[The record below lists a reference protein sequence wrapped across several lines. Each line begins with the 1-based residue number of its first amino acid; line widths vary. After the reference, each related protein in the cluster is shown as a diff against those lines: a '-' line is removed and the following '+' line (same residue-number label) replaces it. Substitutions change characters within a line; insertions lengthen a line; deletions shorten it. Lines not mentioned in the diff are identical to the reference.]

1 MNKILKYSL
10 FGLLGFVLVIVVIA
24 AIFAATFNPN
34 DYKPMI
40 VKLVKDKKQRTLNI
54 EGDIKLAFWPK
65 LGANL
70 GKVSLSE
77 HNGDK
82 EFAAVDGLKVSLA
95 LLPLLKKDLVVD
107 NVYIDGARANIVRH
121 ADGSTNF
128 DDLLSPDDDEPSQA
142 VKFDISGIN
151 ISKSA
156 VNFTD
161 EGANSQYSV
170 KNFNLE
176 TGRVAPATPFD
187 LSSDFELSASAPKVE
202 AKVKLQG
209 NFMADLDNKHFAV
222 RKLDAAVTG
231 DVATLQQADIRL
243 SGDVDAKTEQMELLV
258 NSLKLAVTGRM
269 DQAKLALDLVAPK
282 LVVQQNEVAGEQ
294 VELAL
299 SQEQGS
305 DTLKAKLVLAD
316 IKGSQKAVQSSG
328 VNGEVSLKQATRSL
342 ESKFSSP
349 FKGNLQDLVFE
360 LPKLAGKIDIKDP
373 ALPKGGAQG
382 GFDFK
387 LLADVKQEQ
396 VESDFS
402 LDVEDTKLKGDVKVA
417 GFATPNIRFNLN
429 GDKLDL
435 NKLLGVKTTAAKTTA
450 AKPAAAKP
458 AETKT
463 SQAAAKTG
471 AGQDL
476 SALKDLLLQGNVNLG
491 SIIYEQYRLSG
502 LKLGIKADGSTLSIN
517 PFNVKLDETTIK
529 GKFGISRFAQPI
541 YHFDVDIDSLDADR
555 YITDSSAQPAAKQ
568 PATSKPEA
576 AKPAADAPIDLSAL
590 RQLNADGELR
600 IGALKVANV
609 KSSQVRIKLKADSGV
624 AELSPFSAKLYQG
637 SMNGALTVDARNTPS
652 IALRQDM
659 SGIEI
664 SPLLVDAI
672 NNDMLSGKGN
682 LNLDITTSGNTVSAL
697 KQGLNGKAGL
707 KLQDG
712 AVKGIDIAGT
722 LRGAK
727 DKLNTLKGK
736 SSVAGDK
743 SKQTDFSE
751 MQASFNIKNGLAHN
765 DDLSMKAPLFRIT
778 GSGDIDIAK
787 ETLDY
792 VAKPT
797 VVASLKG
804 QGGADLQELNGLTI
818 PVKLTG
824 TFAKPAYAIDF
835 AGLATA
841 LAQKKLLDGVGGSKG
856 EAVKNL
862 LEGNREDALKS
873 LLNKRQDSK
882 SAPQQESP
890 AKQGESQPESAP
902 APTPEEK
909 AKKKLNKL
917 LGL

>member
-10 FGLLGFVLVIVVIA
+10 FGLAGFVLVLVIIV

-70 GKVSLSE
+70 GKVTLSE
-77 HNGDK
+77 HNGDQ

-107 NVYIDGARANIVRH
+107 NVYVDGARANIVRH

-156 VNFTD
+156 LNFTD

-258 NSLKLAVTGRM
+258 NSLKLAATG
-269 DQAKLALDLVAPK
+269 QLAEAKLAVDLIAPK
-282 LVVQQNEVAGEQ
+282 LTVQQNEVSGEQ
-294 VELAL
+294 VELVL

-316 IKGSQKAVQSSG
+316 IKGSQKSVQSSG
-328 VNGEVSLKQATRSL
+328 INGEVSLKQASRSV

-349 FKGNLQDLVFE
+349 FKGNLQDLIFE

-382 GFDFK
+382 SFDFK
-387 LLADVKQEQ
+387 LLADVKQEK
-396 VESDFS
+396 VDSDFS

-417 GFATPNIRFNLN
+417 GFAKPDIRFNLN

-435 NKLLGVKTTAAKTTA
+435 NKLLGTKAAQQ
-450 AKPAAAKP
+450 KPAQP
-458 AETKT
+458 APKHE
-463 SQAAAKTG
+463 QAAAKSG
-471 AGQDL
+471 AGPDL

-491 SIIYEQYRLSG
+491 SIIYEKYRLSG
-502 LKLGIKADGSTLSIN
+502 LKLGIKADGSTLNIN
-517 PFNVKLDETTIK
+517 PFNVKLDETSIK

-541 YHFDVDIDSLDADR
+541 YHFDVDIDTLDADR
-555 YITDSSAQPAAKQ
+555 YITDSEAKPAKPAQPATTQAK
-568 PATSKPEA
+568 
-576 AKPAADAPIDLSAL
+576 AADAPIDLSAL

-609 KSSQVRIKLKADSGV
+609 KSTQVRIKLKADSGV
-624 AELSPFSAKLYQG
+624 AELSPFSARLYQG
-637 SMNGALTVDARNTPS
+637 SMNGALTVDARSTPS
-652 IALRQDM
+652 IALRQDL
-659 SGIEI
+659 SGIDI
-664 SPLLVDAI
+664 GPLLVDAI

-682 LNLDITTSGNTVSAL
+682 LNLDISTSGNTVAAL
-697 KQGLNGKAGL
+697 KRGLYGKAAL

-727 DKLNTLKGK
+727 DKLNALKGK
-736 SSVAGDK
+736 SAVAGDK

-751 MQASFNIKNGLAHN
+751 MQASFNLKNGVAHN

-778 GSGDIDIAK
+778 GSGDIDIAN

-792 VAKPT
+792 LAKPT

-824 TFAKPAYAIDF
+824 SFAKPAYAIDF

-841 LAQKKLLDGVGGSKG
+841 LAQKKLLEGVGGSKG

-873 LLNKRQDSK
+873 LLNKRQDGK
-882 SAPQQESP
+882 AAPQQDQATP
-890 AKQGESQPESAP
+890 AQPAEQGATPPP
-902 APTPEEK
+902 AATPEEK

>member
-10 FGLLGFVLVIVVIA
+10 FGLAGFVLVLVIIV

-77 HNGDK
+77 HNSDK

-107 NVYIDGARANIVRH
+107 NVYVDGARANIVRH

-151 ISKSA
+151 ISNSA
-156 VNFTD
+156 LNFTD

-170 KNFNLE
+170 KNFSLE

-187 LSSDFELSASAPKVE
+187 LTSEFELTANAPKVE

-222 RKLDAAVTG
+222 RKLDAVVTG

-258 NSLKLAVTGRM
+258 NSLKLAATGNLAE
-269 DQAKLALDLVAPK
+269 AKLAVDLIAPK
-282 LVVQQNEVAGEQ
+282 LTVQQNEVSGEQ

-316 IKGSQKAVQSSG
+316 IKGSQKSVQSSG
-328 VNGEVSLKQATRSL
+328 INGEVSLKQATRSV

-373 ALPKGGAQG
+373 ALPKGGTKG
-382 GFDFK
+382 GFDLK
-387 LLADVKQEQ
+387 LLADVKQEK

-402 LDVEDTKLKGDVKVA
+402 LDVEDTKLKGDVQVA
-417 GFATPNIRFNLN
+417 GFGKPNIRFNLN

-435 NKLLGVKTTAAKTTA
+435 NKLLGAKTA
-450 AKPAAAKP
+450 QQKPAQKP
-458 AETKT
+458 QPASKT
-463 SQAAAKTG
+463 EQAAAKSG

-476 SALKDLLLQGNVNLG
+476 SVLKDLLLQGNVNLG

-502 LKLGIKADGSTLSIN
+502 LKLGIKADGSTLNIN
-517 PFNVKLDETTIK
+517 PFNVKLDETSIK

-541 YHFDVDIDSLDADR
+541 YHFDVDIDTLDADR
-555 YITDSSAQPAAKQ
+555 YITDS
-568 PATSKPEA
+568 E
-576 AKPAADAPIDLSAL
+576 AKPATKPQAAAAPATTSAQAANAPIDLSAL

-600 IGALKVANV
+600 IGSLKVANV
-609 KSSQVRIKLKADSGV
+609 KSTQVRIKLKADSGV
-624 AELSPFSAKLYQG
+624 AELSPFSARLYQG
-637 SMNGALTVDARNTPS
+637 SMNGALTVDARSTPS

-659 SGIEI
+659 TGIDI
-664 SPLLVDAI
+664 APLLVDAI

-682 LNLDITTSGNTVSAL
+682 LKLDIKTSGNTVADL
-697 KQGLNGKAGL
+697 KRGLNGQAGL

-727 DKLNTLKGK
+727 DKLNALKGK
-736 SSVAGDK
+736 TSVAGDK

-751 MQASFNIKNGLAHN
+751 MQASFDIKNGVAHN

-778 GSGDIDIAK
+778 GAGNIDIAN

-792 VAKPT
+792 LAKPT

-804 QGGADLQELNGLTI
+804 QGGSDLQDLNGLTI
-818 PVKLTG
+818 PVKLSG

-841 LAQKKLLDGVGGSKG
+841 LAQKKLLEGVGGSKG

-862 LEGNREDALKS
+862 MEGNREDALKS
-873 LLNKRQDSK
+873 LLNKRKDDK
-882 SAPQQESP
+882 ATPQQEQP
-890 AKQGESQPESAP
+890 AQQGESQPAVPS
-902 APTPEEK
+902 PTPEEK

>member
-10 FGLLGFVLVIVVIA
+10 FGLAGFVLVLVIIV

-70 GKVSLSE
+70 GKVTLSE
-77 HNGDK
+77 HNGDQ

-107 NVYIDGARANIVRH
+107 NVYVDGARANIVRH

-156 VNFTD
+156 LNFTD
-161 EGANSQYSV
+161 EGVNSQYSV

-187 LSSDFELSASAPKVE
+187 LSSDFELSARLPNENTPKIE

-258 NSLKLAVTGRM
+258 NSLKLAATGRLAE
-269 DQAKLALDLVAPK
+269 AKLAVDLIAPK
-282 LVVQQNEVAGEQ
+282 LTVQQNEVSGEQ

-316 IKGSQKAVQSSG
+316 IKGSQKSVQSSG
-328 VNGEVSLKQATRSL
+328 INGEVSLKQASRSV

-349 FKGNLQDLVFE
+349 FKGNLQDLIFE

-382 GFDFK
+382 SFDFK
-387 LLADVKQEQ
+387 LLADVKQEK
-396 VESDFS
+396 VDSDFS

-417 GFATPNIRFNLN
+417 GFAKPDIRFNLN

-435 NKLLGVKTTAAKTTA
+435 NKLLGAKPTQQ
-450 AKPAAAKP
+450 KPAAQPAPKP
-458 AETKT
+458 E
-463 SQAAAKTG
+463 QAAAKSG
-471 AGQDL
+471 SGPDL

-491 SIIYEQYRLSG
+491 SIIYEKYRLSG
-502 LKLGIKADGSTLSIN
+502 LKLGIKADGSTLNIN
-517 PFNVKLDETTIK
+517 PFNVKLDETSIK

-541 YHFDVDIDSLDADR
+541 YHFDVDIDTLDADR
-555 YITDSSAQPAAKQ
+555 YITDSEAKPAKPAQPATTQAK
-568 PATSKPEA
+568 
-576 AKPAADAPIDLSAL
+576 AADAPIDLSAL

-609 KSSQVRIKLKADSGV
+609 KSAQVRIKLKADSGV
-624 AELSPFSAKLYQG
+624 AELSPFSARLYQG
-637 SMNGALTVDARNTPS
+637 AMNGALTVDARSTPS
-652 IALRQDM
+652 IALRQDL
-659 SGIEI
+659 SGIDI
-664 SPLLVDAI
+664 GPLLVDAI

-682 LNLDITTSGNTVSAL
+682 LNLDISTSGNTVAAL
-697 KQGLNGKAGL
+697 KRGLNGKAAL

-727 DKLNTLKGK
+727 DKLNALKGK
-736 SSVAGDK
+736 SAVAGDK

-751 MQASFNIKNGLAHN
+751 MQASFNLKNGVAHN

-778 GSGDIDIAK
+778 GSGDIDIAN

-792 VAKPT
+792 LAKPT

-824 TFAKPAYAIDF
+824 SFAKPAYAIDF

-873 LLNKRQDSK
+873 LLNKRQDGK
-882 SAPQQESP
+882 AAPQQEQATP
-890 AKQGESQPESAP
+890 AQPVEQGATPPP
-902 APTPEEK
+902 AATPEEK

>member
-10 FGLLGFVLVIVVIA
+10 FGLAGFVLVLVIIV

-70 GKVSLSE
+70 GKVTLSE
-77 HNGDK
+77 HNGDN

-107 NVYIDGARANIVRH
+107 NVYVDGARANIVRH

-156 VNFTD
+156 LNFTD

-187 LSSDFELSASAPKVE
+187 LASDFELSASAPKIE

-258 NSLKLAVTGRM
+258 NSLKLAATGRLAE
-269 DQAKLALDLVAPK
+269 AKLAVDLIAPK
-282 LVVQQNEVAGEQ
+282 LTVQQNEVSGEQ

-316 IKGSQKAVQSSG
+316 IKGSQKSVQSSG
-328 VNGEVSLKQATRSL
+328 INGEVSLKQATRSV

-349 FKGNLQDLVFE
+349 FKGNLQDLIFE

-382 GFDFK
+382 NFDFK
-387 LLADVKQEQ
+387 LLADVKQEK
-396 VESDFS
+396 VDSDFS

-417 GFATPNIRFNLN
+417 GFAKPDIRFNLN

-435 NKLLGVKTTAAKTTA
+435 NKLLG
-450 AKPAAAKP
+450 
-458 AETKT
+458 TKT
-463 SQAAAKTG
+463 AQQKSAQPAPKPEQAAAKSG
-471 AGQDL
+471 AGPDL

-491 SIIYEQYRLSG
+491 SIIYEKYRLSG
-502 LKLGIKADGSTLSIN
+502 LKLGIKADGSTLNIN
-517 PFNVKLDETTIK
+517 PFNVKLDETSIK

-541 YHFDVDIDSLDADR
+541 YHFDVDIDTLDADR
-555 YITDSSAQPAAKQ
+555 YITDSEAKPAKPAQPATTQAK
-568 PATSKPEA
+568 
-576 AKPAADAPIDLSAL
+576 AADAPIDLSAL

-609 KSSQVRIKLKADSGV
+609 KSTQVRIKLKADSGV
-624 AELSPFSAKLYQG
+624 AELSPFSARLYQG
-637 SMNGALTVDARNTPS
+637 AMNGALTVDARSTPS
-652 IALRQDM
+652 IALRQDL
-659 SGIEI
+659 SGIDI
-664 SPLLVDAI
+664 GPLLVDAI

-682 LNLDITTSGNTVSAL
+682 LNLDISTSGNTVAAL
-697 KQGLNGKAGL
+697 KRGLNGKAAL

-727 DKLNTLKGK
+727 DKLNALKGK
-736 SSVAGDK
+736 SAVAGDK

-751 MQASFNIKNGLAHN
+751 MQASFNLKNGVAHN

-778 GSGDIDIAK
+778 GSGDIDIAN

-792 VAKPT
+792 LAKPT

-824 TFAKPAYAIDF
+824 SFAKPAYAIDF

-841 LAQKKLLDGVGGSKG
+841 LAQKKLLEGVGGSKG

-882 SAPQQESP
+882 AAPQQDQATP
-890 AKQGESQPESAP
+890 AQPAEQGATPPP
-902 APTPEEK
+902 AATPEEK

>member
-10 FGLLGFVLVIVVIA
+10 FGLAGFVLVLVIIV

-70 GKVSLSE
+70 GKVTLSE
-77 HNGDK
+77 HNGDQ

-107 NVYIDGARANIVRH
+107 NVYVDGARANIVRH

-156 VNFTD
+156 LNFTD

-258 NSLKLAVTGRM
+258 NSLKLAATGHLAE
-269 DQAKLALDLVAPK
+269 AKLAVDLIAPK
-282 LVVQQNEVAGEQ
+282 LTVQQNEVSGEQ
-294 VELAL
+294 VELVL

-316 IKGSQKAVQSSG
+316 IKGSQKSVQSSG
-328 VNGEVSLKQATRSL
+328 INGEVSLKQASRSV
-342 ESKFSSP
+342 ESKFTSP
-349 FKGNLQDLVFE
+349 FKGNLQDLIFE

-382 GFDFK
+382 SFDFK
-387 LLADVKQEQ
+387 LLADVKQEK
-396 VESDFS
+396 VDSDFS

-417 GFATPNIRFNLN
+417 GFAKPDIRFNLN

-435 NKLLGVKTTAAKTTA
+435 NKLLGAKAAQQ
-450 AKPAAAKP
+450 KPAQP
-458 AETKT
+458 APKHE
-463 SQAAAKTG
+463 QAAAKSG
-471 AGQDL
+471 AGPDL

-491 SIIYEQYRLSG
+491 SIIYEKYRLSG
-502 LKLGIKADGSTLSIN
+502 LKLGIKADGSTLNIN
-517 PFNVKLDETTIK
+517 PFNVKLDETSIK

-541 YHFDVDIDSLDADR
+541 YHFDVDIDTLDADR
-555 YITDSSAQPAAKQ
+555 YITDSEAKPAKPAQPATTQAK
-568 PATSKPEA
+568 
-576 AKPAADAPIDLSAL
+576 AADAPIDLSAL

-609 KSSQVRIKLKADSGV
+609 KSTQVRIKLKADSGV
-624 AELSPFSAKLYQG
+624 AELSPFSARLYQG
-637 SMNGALTVDARNTPS
+637 SMNGALTVDARSTPS
-652 IALRQDM
+652 IALRQDL
-659 SGIEI
+659 SGIDI
-664 SPLLVDAI
+664 GPLLVDAI

-682 LNLDITTSGNTVSAL
+682 LNLDISTSGNTVAAL
-697 KQGLNGKAGL
+697 KRGLNGKAAL

-727 DKLNTLKGK
+727 DKLNALKGK
-736 SSVAGDK
+736 SAVAGDK

-751 MQASFNIKNGLAHN
+751 MQASFNLKNGVAHN

-778 GSGDIDIAK
+778 GSGDIDIAN

-792 VAKPT
+792 LAKPT

-824 TFAKPAYAIDF
+824 SFAKPAYAIDF

-841 LAQKKLLDGVGGSKG
+841 LAQKKLLEGVGGSKG

-873 LLNKRQDSK
+873 LLNKRQDGK
-882 SAPQQESP
+882 AAPQQDQATP
-890 AKQGESQPESAP
+890 AQPAEQGATPPP
-902 APTPEEK
+902 AATPEEK

>member
-10 FGLLGFVLVIVVIA
+10 FGLAGFVLVLVIIV

-70 GKVSLSE
+70 GKVTLSE
-77 HNGDK
+77 HNGDQ

-107 NVYIDGARANIVRH
+107 NVYVDGARANIVRH

-156 VNFTD
+156 LNFTD

-258 NSLKLAVTGRM
+258 NSLKLAATGRM
-269 DQAKLALDLVAPK
+269 AEAKLAVDLIAPK
-282 LVVQQNEVAGEQ
+282 LTVQQNEVSGEQ

-316 IKGSQKAVQSSG
+316 IKGSQKSVQSSG
-328 VNGEVSLKQATRSL
+328 INGEVSLKQASRSV

-349 FKGNLQDLVFE
+349 FKGNLQDLIFE

-382 GFDFK
+382 SFDFK
-387 LLADVKQEQ
+387 LLADVKQEK
-396 VESDFS
+396 VDSDFS

-417 GFATPNIRFNLN
+417 GFAKPDIRFNLN

-435 NKLLGVKTTAAKTTA
+435 NKLLGARPAQQKSAQQ
-450 AKPAAAKP
+450 KPAAQPAPKP
-458 AETKT
+458 E
-463 SQAAAKTG
+463 QAAAKSG
-471 AGQDL
+471 SGPDL

-491 SIIYEQYRLSG
+491 SIIYEKYRLSG
-502 LKLGIKADGSTLSIN
+502 LKLGIKADGSTLNIN
-517 PFNVKLDETTIK
+517 PFNVKLDETSIK

-541 YHFDVDIDSLDADR
+541 YHFDVDIDTLDADR
-555 YITDSSAQPAAKQ
+555 YITDSEAKPAKPAQPATTQAK
-568 PATSKPEA
+568 
-576 AKPAADAPIDLSAL
+576 AADAPIDLSAL

-609 KSSQVRIKLKADSGV
+609 KSTQVRIKLKADSGV
-624 AELSPFSAKLYQG
+624 AELSPFSARLYQG
-637 SMNGALTVDARNTPS
+637 SMNGALTVDARSTPS
-652 IALRQDM
+652 IALRQDL
-659 SGIEI
+659 SGIDI
-664 SPLLVDAI
+664 GPLLVDAI

-682 LNLDITTSGNTVSAL
+682 LNLDISTSGNTVAAL
-697 KQGLNGKAGL
+697 KRGLNGKAAL

-727 DKLNTLKGK
+727 DKLNALKGK
-736 SSVAGDK
+736 SAVAGDK

-751 MQASFNIKNGLAHN
+751 MQASFNLKNGVAHN

-778 GSGDIDIAK
+778 GSGDIDIAN

-792 VAKPT
+792 LAKPT

-824 TFAKPAYAIDF
+824 SFAKPAYAIDF

-882 SAPQQESP
+882 AAPQQDQATP
-890 AKQGESQPESAP
+890 AQPAEQGATPPP
-902 APTPEEK
+902 AATPEEK